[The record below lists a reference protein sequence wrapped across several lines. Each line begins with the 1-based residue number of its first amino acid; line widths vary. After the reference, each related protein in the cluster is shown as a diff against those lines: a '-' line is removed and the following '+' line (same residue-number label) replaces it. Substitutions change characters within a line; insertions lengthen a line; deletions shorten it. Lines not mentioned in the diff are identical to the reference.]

1 MKNLFKK
8 SKKFILI
15 IIFTFFLIATFNIN
29 YKNFEDPIYI
39 FSNES
44 IYSKNDMG

>member
-15 IIFTFFLIATFNIN
+15 TIFTFFLIATFNIN
-29 YKNFEDPIYI
+29 CKNFKEPIYI